1 VPRDCPLSLSLS
13 EVDPAFFLPLEGGG
27 LRWG

>member
-1 VPRDCPLSLSLS
+1 MKLIIFLPLEDRGLSYTL
-13 EVDPAFFLPLEGGG
+13 LPLEGGG